1 MELIFTF
8 HGLGTALM
16 SNFRAIDRETGFLLP
31 PSVDEWLSEKHL
43 ARFVVEVIDG
53 LDLSAM
59 VRSYRGSG
67 SASYHPA
74 LLLGVLVYGYATG
87 LFSSR
92 KLERATYD
100 SVAFRFITA
109 NEHPDHDTIATFRRR
124 FLKEIEGLFVRV
136 LELAREMGMLKV
148 GAVALDGTKIHAN
161 ASRHSALSYEHAGK
175 IEEQLKA
182 EVSDLMA
189 RAEAADQADVADGMS
204 IPDELARREERL
216 AKLAEAR
223 AKIEARAKERFEREA
238 AEHRAKLAA
247 REAKTEATGK
257 KPGGKPPE
265 PRCEGPQPN
274 DQINLTDENSR
285 IMPVA
290 GGGYDQCYNAQA
302 VVAVESLL
310 VIAVEV
316 VQAPNDKQQV
326 APMLGKI
333 NSLPEDLRPT
343 RNAAGRQWLFQR
355 GQCDALWR
363 QHRAAD
369 CARPTAA
376 SSVPARAFY
385 CRCAAGAEKPDAH
398 RGHGVPSADAK
409 RQTTIRPAQ
418 TDPGTGVRNHQ
429 IRDQIPPFLLRG
441 LYNVRGEWSL
451 VTMAWNMKRMFAL
464 SAG

>member
-1 MELIFTF
+1 
-8 HGLGTALM
+8 M
-16 SNFRAIDRETGFLLP
+16 SHFRAIDRETGFLLP
-31 PSVDEWLSEKHL
+31 PSIDEWLPEKHL
-43 ARFVVEVIDG
+43 ARFVVEVVDG

-87 LFSSR
+87 VFSSR

-136 LELAREMGMLKV
+136 LELAREMGMLKL
-148 GAVALDGTKIHAN
+148 GTVALDGTKIHAN

-175 IEEQLKA
+175 IEEQLKS
-182 EVSDLMA
+182 EVADLMA
-189 RAEAADQADVADGMS
+189 RAEAADQAEVADGMS
-204 IPDELARREERL
+204 IPDELARRQERL

-265 PRCEGPQPN
+265 PPVEGPQPK
-274 DQINLTDENSR
+274 DQVNLTDEDSR

-290 GGGYDQCYNAQA
+290 GGGFDQCYNAQA
-302 VVAVESLL
+302 LVAAESLL

-316 VQAPNDKQQV
+316 VQAPNDKQQI

-333 NSLPEDLRPT
+333 DVLPEHLGRPET
-343 RNAAGRQWLFQR
+343 LLADNGYFSEANVALCEVAKIEPLIALGRQPHHQSLCERFAAAPPAPENPTPVEAMAYRLRTPQGR
-355 GQCDALWR
+355 KLYALRKQTPEPVFGIIKSVMGFR
-363 QHRAAD
+363 Q
-369 CARPTAA
+369 
-376 SSVPARAFY
+376 
-385 CRCAAGAEKPDAH
+385 
-398 RGHGVPSADAK
+398 
-409 RQTTIRPAQ
+409 
-418 TDPGTGVRNHQ
+418 
-429 IRDQIPPFLLRG
+429 FLLRG
-441 LYNVRGEWSL
+441 LDNVRGEWSL
-451 VTMAWNMKRMFAL
+451 VTMAWNIKRMFAL
-464 SAG
+464 SPG